1 MLVRKGNA
9 FYEIDEDCMKR
20 KGLQLPTEEDG
31 ALRNYSS
38 FRSGGRSWRKS
49 FHPLWNPDDLGML
62 RIFTDQFPHDVL

>member
-31 ALRNYSS
+31 ALLTYGENREEKQDQKDI
-38 FRSGGRSWRKS
+38 RKREKS
-49 FHPLWNPDDLGML
+49 
-62 RIFTDQFPHDVL
+62 V

>member
-31 ALRNYSS
+31 ALLTYGENRKKNRIRKISGKREVRQKENCL
-38 FRSGGRSWRKS
+38 RSA
-49 FHPLWNPDDLGML
+49 
-62 RIFTDQFPHDVL
+62 

>member
-31 ALRNYSS
+31 ALLTYGENQ
-38 FRSGGRSWRKS
+38 GRKTGSERPIRKREKS
-49 FHPLWNPDDLGML
+49 V
-62 RIFTDQFPHDVL
+62 RKRTV

>member
-31 ALRNYSS
+31 AL
-38 FRSGGRSWRKS
+38 
-49 FHPLWNPDDLGML
+49 L
-62 RIFTDQFPHDVL
+62 T

>member
-31 ALRNYSS
+31 ALLTYGENMEEKQDQKDI
-38 FRSGGRSWRKS
+38 RKREKS
-49 FHPLWNPDDLGML
+49 V
-62 RIFTDQFPHDVL
+62 RKRTV

>member
-31 ALRNYSS
+31 ALLTYGENRE
-38 FRSGGRSWRKS
+38 
-49 FHPLWNPDDLGML
+49 
-62 RIFTDQFPHDVL
+62 